1 MNRLLIAAF
10 VALFAMP
17 LACRPAF
24 PRVVES
30 ADAVVAAKAMPA
42 VVNIAVWKLLP
53 PEQPGGAPRRVKA
66 NGSGF
71 IIDPTGIIVTNR
83 HVIAGALDIKVIF
96 NNGDRVSGRLV
107 AIAPMT
113 DLAVV
118 KVDVDRALPVLKWA
132 NSDVRVGDGVLA
144 IGNPLGFGMSV
155 SAGIVSAL
163 HRDIQD
169 TPFDDYIQT
178 DAAINHGNS
187 GGPLVNRDGDVVGV
201 DSALYNPDD
210 VGGFIGIGLAIS
222 SKTAEFVVRHLLDPQ
237 QPRPGWIGVKLQ
249 DLTPDLAE
257 AVGLPGGKGA
267 IIAVVE
273 PGGPAARAAFR
284 PGDILIAI
292 GDAKETSSR
301 AFMRSIVQIPI
312 GAPARLSVWRDGKE
326 HTASATVAEW
336 PRIAPEGGVM
346 THMTAAMSEQAP
358 HPGVQLAPLTDAARK
373 QYGLDEK
380 LTGALVA
387 SVEQYCEARDLGIVP
402 GDVITAVLGAPV
414 AAPDDV
420 RHAIQKAHEERRP
433 SLALLVQGK
442 SGVRWVSVSISLT
455 GA

>member
-1 MNRLLIAAF
+1 MYRLVIATI

-17 LACRPAF
+17 LAVWPAL
-24 PRVVES
+24 PRVIES
-30 ADAVVAAKAMPA
+30 ANAVVAAKAMPA
-42 VVNIAVWKLLP
+42 VVNIATWKLRP
-53 PEQPGGAPRRVKA
+53 PVEPGGQPRRVKTYA
-66 NGSGF
+66 SGF
-71 IIDPTGIIVTNR
+71 IIDPSGIIVTNR
-83 HVIAGALDIKVIF
+83 HVIDSALDIKVMF
-96 NNGDRVSGRLV
+96 NNGDRAIGKLI

-132 NSDVRVGDGVLA
+132 DSGDLRVGDDVLA

-187 GGPLVNRDGDVVGV
+187 GGPLVNLDGDVVGV
-201 DSALYNPDD
+201 DTALYNPDD
-210 VGGFIGIGLAIS
+210 AGGFIGIGLAIA
-222 SKTAEFVVRHLLDPQ
+222 SKTAEFVVRHMLDPQ

-257 AVGLPGGKGA
+257 AAGLPGGMGA

-273 PGGPAARAAFR
+273 PGGPAASAAFR

-292 GDAKETSSR
+292 GNAKETSSR
-301 AFMRSIVQIPI
+301 AFMRDIVRIPI
-312 GAPARLSVWRDGKE
+312 GEPANLSVWRDGKE
-326 HTASATVAEW
+326 HIVSATVAEW
-336 PRIAPEGGVM
+336 PRPEGGMM
-346 THMTAAMSEQAP
+346 THMAEAMSQQAP
-358 HPGVQLAPLTDAARK
+358 HPGVHLAPLTDAARR

-387 SVEQYCEARDLGIVP
+387 SVEKDCEARDLGIVP
-402 GDVITAVLGAPV
+402 GDVITAVLGAPIAV
-414 AAPDDV
+414 PDDV
-420 RHAIQKAHEERRP
+420 HHAIQKAHEERRP

-442 SGVRWVSVSISLT
+442 SGVRWVSLSITPAGL
-455 GA
+455 